1 MIERQ
6 QYYKEL
12 IAYLVEKYYET
23 KIDLT
28 KDTEVPLPNARID
41 MVFEIPKENLEKA
54 TGSPFPYFAEVN
66 VVHIKALNDKLTRE
80 DVIQYLGELYIIGAS
95 AKYQNKSIVL
105 AIISAEKTAKSIWE
119 GLYSRIESTE
129 KSCIYKIGAEL
140 PAYLFVLEGLPESE
154 QYKCFLPFQPM
165 LVIKE
170 VKEYF
175 QELTQKKIYTPEE
188 ALILLWL
195 KRLQPNFYKEI
206 EMVIDTEEI
215 IKELC
220 PKTLQ
225 STSNKVT
232 RKNILNV
239 LQVRFGSVS
248 EEIKE
253 KLEIITTMD
262 TLDVLMKLSA
272 TAKSLDEFRLV
283 L

>member
-1 MIERQ
+1 
-6 QYYKEL
+6 
-12 IAYLVEKYYET
+12 
-23 KIDLT
+23 
-28 KDTEVPLPNARID
+28 

-80 DVIQYLGELYIIGAS
+80 DVIQYLGELYIIGSS
-95 AKYQNKSIVL
+95 ARYKNKSIVL
-105 AIISAEKTAKSIWE
+105 AIISAEKAAKTIWK
-119 GLYSRIESTE
+119 GLYSRIDSTE
-129 KSCIYKIGAEL
+129 DAYIYKIGAEL
-140 PAYLFVLEGLPESE
+140 PAYLFVLEDLPGSE
-154 QYKCFLPFQPM
+154 QYKCFWPFQPM
-165 LVIKE
+165 LVLKE
-170 VKEYF
+170 VKEHL
-175 QELTQKKIYTPEE
+175 QELVQQKIYTPEE

-225 STSNKVT
+225 ATSNKT
-232 RKNILNV
+232 TKRNILNV

-253 KLEIITTMD
+253 KLEAISTID

-272 TAKSLDEFRLV
+272 TAKSLDEFSLV